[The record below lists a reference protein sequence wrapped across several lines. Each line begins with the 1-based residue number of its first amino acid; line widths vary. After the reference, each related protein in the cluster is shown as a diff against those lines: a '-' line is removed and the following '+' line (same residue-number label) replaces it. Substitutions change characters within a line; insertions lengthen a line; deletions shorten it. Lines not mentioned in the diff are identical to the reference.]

1 MEGVPQR
8 LDEVTEFRIVH
19 ADTFV
24 MLCRMH
30 LSFVLDMPY
39 KLSKEPKNARGEVPL
54 TFVVARSIQLIMNYL
69 SLEDNVRAEGL
80 FRKSGSVCRQQTLKA
95 LLMRGTTLDFKKEG
109 YSVHDCAC
117 VLKSLLAD
125 LSEPLLTSETFTAYC
140 KIPGLCRARALPS
153 VRVECLK
160 RQLKAAQ
167 LLLLL
172 LPPLNYSLASEL
184 LVFLH
189 QVSSA
194 REVNRMTPE
203 SLALLFT
210 PVILCPREMSP
221 EEIQEKSAELTKPL
235 TFLIENAHALLNYP
249 SELVKDVMNCIKSRQ
264 DLPKSNSEDG
274 DIEPVCTTLTFCV
287 QQKPKEEAIKAYTE
301 RALAEL
307 FDYVNEMPETKQ
319 KKRFVKQIFKENAG
333 GTPVSKVRRKHGR
346 SKSAGVTPYVS
357 GSVRFAKSADV
368 TRRPS
373 MDAIQSP
380 DKKPVKDATGK
391 RYIFPAAWR
400 FLKKKH
406 GECSSLP
413 VTPTK
418 TGEKSAPLG
427 KSILRASRRVKDA
440 MLTPKR
446 SIKSPN

>member
-1 MEGVPQR
+1 MAGVPQR
-8 LDEVTEFRIVH
+8 PDEVTEFRIVH

-39 KLSKEPKNARGEVPL
+39 KLSKEPENTCGEVPL
-54 TFVVARSIQLIMNYL
+54 TFVVARSIRLIMHHL
-69 SLEDNVRAEGL
+69 SLEDNVGTEGL
-80 FRKSGSVCRQQTLKA
+80 FRKSGSVCRQQILKS
-95 LLMRGTTLDFKKEG
+95 LLMRGTPLDFKKEG

-140 KIPGLCRARALPS
+140 KIPGLCRPRALPS
-153 VRVECLK
+153 VRIECLK

-194 REVNRMTPE
+194 RELNRMTPE

-210 PVILCPREMSP
+210 PVILCPR
-221 EEIQEKSAELTKPL
+221 
-235 TFLIENAHALLNYP
+235 
-249 SELVKDVMNCIKSRQ
+249 
-264 DLPKSNSEDG
+264 
-274 DIEPVCTTLTFCV
+274 EPVCTTLTFCV

-319 KKRFVKQIFKENAG
+319 KKRFVKQVG
-333 GTPVSKVRRKHGR
+333 LCVR
-346 SKSAGVTPYVS
+346 
-357 GSVRFAKSADV
+357 
-368 TRRPS
+368 
-373 MDAIQSP
+373 
-380 DKKPVKDATGK
+380 
-391 RYIFPAAWR
+391 
-400 FLKKKH
+400 
-406 GECSSLP
+406 
-413 VTPTK
+413 
-418 TGEKSAPLG
+418 
-427 KSILRASRRVKDA
+427 
-440 MLTPKR
+440 
-446 SIKSPN
+446 